1 MVAVGD
7 AAFKERIDS
16 ERNQGRAP
24 DMGWL
29 DHDRLGFNYRL
40 TDIACAIGSVQ
51 LRPAGRHAR
60 RPRARGA
67 VRYRAALADIEGLGL
82 PCEDA
87 GGERRGLVRV
97 RGAGAAR
104 ARPRRGH
111 PRPAR
116 PRRAVQALPA
126 GHPPHELLPRA
137 LRPSRGR
144 VPGLRG
150 RRRAVGRAAVLPGHD
165 RGPGAAGGRRH
176 WRRRSV
182 RLHNRVMASLRAD
195 AERARRRRARRVG
208 AVGFVGAAAA
218 PDRAVAPRDRRHR
231 RRVPPRRAI
240 PDHGL
245 VAVGA
250 HGARPALLRAGGAR
264 GLARSRPALPP
275 RRHGRVAGVGHH
287 ALPARASPSPPR
299 SPRSPMV

>member
-1 MVAVGD
+1 MVAIGD
-7 AAFKERIDS
+7 AALKERIDS

-40 TDIACAIGSVQ
+40 TDIACAIG
-51 LRPAGRHAR
+51 LGPARPAGRHAR
-60 RPRARGA
+60 RSRARGA
-67 VRYRAALADIEGLGL
+67 VL
-82 PCEDA
+82 PRGA
-87 GGERRGLVRV
+87 GGHRGPRVAVPGRRRRAPRVVRV
-97 RGAGAAR
+97 RGAGATR

-150 RRRAVGRAAVLPGHD
+150 RRRAVGRAAVLPGDD
-165 RGPGAAGGRRH
+165 RGRGERVAGALA
-176 WRRRSV
+176 RRSV

-195 AERARRRRARRVG
+195 ASAR
-208 AVGFVGAAAA
+208 AAAGRGGSA
-218 PDRAVAPRDRRHR
+218 PWASSAPW
-231 RRVPPRRAI
+231 
-240 PDHGL
+240 
-245 VAVGA
+245 
-250 HGARPALLRAGGAR
+250 
-264 GLARSRPALPP
+264 RSRSCSGTA
-275 RRHGRVAGVGHH
+275 
-287 ALPARASPSPPR
+287 
-299 SPRSPMV
+299 